1 VEEGLTPPLFILA
14 PPRSFTSVTC
24 AMVGSHP
31 QMLGLAETKLFIRD
45 TVGELQEF
53 YDVRESMQHGL
64 LRSLAEIAFQEQT
77 VETIEAVRNWLA
89 ENRDMSTAELF
100 RTMQEWVGGRG
111 LIDKSPAHVYAPAA
125 LQRIQRDEPEARYL
139 HLTRHPGDMVKSVFQ
154 LREKIRSQRRQRFA
168 GVQVDPRGN
177 AGAPDKMW
185 LEPHLIILEFLE
197 SVPPRQQMRLR
208 GEDLLSDPTT
218 YLRQIAEWLEI
229 DTADSDIEAMMHP
242 ENSPFAAPGPANARY
257 GNDPNFME
265 HPHLRQFTAKA
276 SPLAWQNPA
285 GETLEL
291 SDAVRAYA
299 MMFGY

>member
-1 VEEGLTPPLFILA
+1 
-14 PPRSFTSVTC
+14 
-24 AMVGSHP
+24 
-31 QMLGLAETKLFIRD
+31 
-45 TVGELQEF
+45 
-53 YDVRESMQHGL
+53 
-64 LRSLAEIAFQEQT
+64 

-100 RTMQEWVGGRG
+100 RAIQAWSGGRG
-111 LIDKSPAHVYAPAA
+111 LIDKSPAHVYAPTA
-125 LQRIQRDEPEARYL
+125 LQRIQRAVPEARYL

-154 LREKIRSQRRQRFA
+154 LRENIRSQRLQRRA
-168 GVQVDPRGN
+168 GAQAEPRAN

-208 GEDLLSDPTT
+208 GEDLLSQPTT

-229 DTADSDIEAMMHP
+229 DTADSDIEAMLHP
-242 ENSPFAAPGPANARY
+242 ENSPFAAYGPQNARF
-257 GNDPNFME
+257 GNDPNFMDR
-265 HPHLRQFTAKA
+265 PQLRQFTGKA
-276 SPLAWQNPA
+276 TPLVWQNPA
-285 GETLEL
+285 GETIEL